1 MLKQPYLKFDWFA
14 GKKLHMGV
22 CGSVAAYK
30 TLELLRAWKSLGIGL
45 TVTLTAAAKEFVT
58 PLAYL
63 SLGAEKVYGEM
74 FGPDDIFAHL
84 EPGRQVDG
92 MVILPAT
99 ASTISRLAA
108 GDASEML
115 SAQALACDKPK
126 LIAPAMH
133 PRMWA
138 NPATQANL
146 RLLKEYGFTAV
157 EPAFGQTA
165 CGEEGQ
171 GRLADVRDI
180 YLAVLRLLGPR
191 DLSGQ
196 SLLITIGPTREFWDG
211 VRFISNPS
219 SGLMGAALAVA
230 AWLRGAEVKAVCGPG
245 VPWLP
250 TDIERLNVE
259 SAQEMAVACRKL
271 WPDCSLGCFAAA
283 VCDFRPQEQGTEK
296 LKKEQLGEGT
306 LLKLVGNPD
315 IAATLGQLKSNRQS
329 TIVFAAE
336 TSELKSNALKK
347 LASKNADMVV
357 ANIVGKPGIGFE
369 SETNQVSVIEKS
381 GRITDMPVLGK
392 ADTAWKIWDVFL
404 NR

>member
-14 GKKLHMGV
+14 GKKLHMCV

-63 SLGAEKVYGEM
+63 SLGAEKVYGGM
-74 FGPDDIFAHL
+74 FGQDDIFAHL

-108 GDASEML
+108 GDASEIL

-146 RLLKEYGFTAV
+146 GLLKEYGFTVV
-157 EPAFGQTA
+157 EPVFGQTA

-180 YLAVLRLLGPR
+180 YMATLRLLGPR

-250 TDIERLNVE
+250 TDIKRLNVE
-259 SAQEMAVACRKL
+259 SAQEMAAACRKL

-347 LASKNADMVV
+347 LASKNADMIV

-369 SETNQVSVIEKS
+369 SENNQVSVIEKS